1 MRLLLLQDNLR
12 RSAMIIGCYDADM
25 SKYIHTPFNLELMKI
40 AGYYK
45 RKREIVLLSPSI
57 ELEKAS
63 KVFYRK
69 DYYDGDFDSKVL
81 YNPKVTYGGRAFSI
95 DKYIPLPEDIEKTKP
110 DRLIYESMRKNFC
123 TNKLNTNL
131 FNKMQRAQHI
141 RLTLDGNNIK
151 TDPFEQFDKQQEGE
165 LFIFHDYNLCEVQN
179 GYEAIQDL
187 LKIVPNNKNKYVG
200 SKFPLIPR
208 NNQELIKW
216 ANVHPMNGFF
226 NIEIHGLLK
235 DEVLYEFIE
244 TQKNTSISQQS
255 RYYILDNLNSDE
267 EILKALPDI
276 YRQIIYLRSHRI
288 QISLIYDNTTFSN
301 PLLKKTLDL
310 MVHYLNQGHK
320 MTKDRF
326 YKTLGYDNL
335 FSFARR
341 LKDYYAVTSH
351 YVTKSDNLLSRGE
364 AREVFEYIQ
373 QNNYELF
380 KMFYE
385 CTYVEFKGGKFQ
397 NGSKRN

>member
-1 MRLLLLQDNLR
+1 
-12 RSAMIIGCYDADM
+12 MIIGCYDADM

-40 AGYYK
+40 ASYYK

-81 YNPKVTYGGRAFSI
+81 YNPKVTYGGRAFSMN
-95 DKYIPLPEDIEKTKP
+95 KYIPLPEDIEKTKP

-208 NNQELIKW
+208 NDQELIKW
-216 ANVHPMNGFF
+216 ANIHPMNGFF

-255 RYYILDNLNSDE
+255 RYYILDNLNSDD

-276 YRQIIYLRSHRI
+276 YRQIIYLRSHRV

-341 LKDYYAVTSH
+341 LKDYYVVTSH

-364 AREVFEYIQ
+364 AREVFKYIQ

>member
-1 MRLLLLQDNLR
+1 
-12 RSAMIIGCYDADM
+12 MIIGCYDADM

-40 AGYYK
+40 ASYYK

-63 KVFYRK
+63 KIFYRK

-187 LKIVPNNKNKYVG
+187 LKIVPNNKSKYVG

>member
-1 MRLLLLQDNLR
+1 
-12 RSAMIIGCYDADM
+12 MIIGCYDADM

-301 PLLKKTLDL
+301 SLLKKTLDL

>member
-1 MRLLLLQDNLR
+1 
-12 RSAMIIGCYDADM
+12 
-25 SKYIHTPFNLELMKI
+25 
-40 AGYYK
+40 
-45 RKREIVLLSPSI
+45 
-57 ELEKAS
+57 
-63 KVFYRK
+63 
-69 DYYDGDFDSKVL
+69 
-81 YNPKVTYGGRAFSI
+81 
-95 DKYIPLPEDIEKTKP
+95 
-110 DRLIYESMRKNFC
+110 
-123 TNKLNTNL
+123 
-131 FNKMQRAQHI
+131 
-141 RLTLDGNNIK
+141 
-151 TDPFEQFDKQQEGE
+151 
-165 LFIFHDYNLCEVQN
+165 
-179 GYEAIQDL
+179 
-187 LKIVPNNKNKYVG
+187 
-200 SKFPLIPR
+200 
-208 NNQELIKW
+208 
-216 ANVHPMNGFF
+216 MNGFF

>member
-1 MRLLLLQDNLR
+1 
-12 RSAMIIGCYDADM
+12 MIIGCYDADM

-69 DYYDGDFDSKVL
+69 DYYDGGFDSKVL

-301 PLLKKTLDL
+301 SLLKKTLDL

>member
-1 MRLLLLQDNLR
+1 
-12 RSAMIIGCYDADM
+12 MIIGCYDADM

-40 AGYYK
+40 ASYYK

-81 YNPKVTYGGRAFSI
+81 YNSKVSYGGRAFSM
-95 DKYIPLPEDIEKTKP
+95 DKYIPLPEDIEKMKP

-165 LFIFHDYNLCEVQN
+165 LFIFHDYNLCEIQN

-187 LKIVPNNKNKYVG
+187 LKIVPNNKNKYIG

-208 NNQELIKW
+208 NDQELIKW

-351 YVTKSDNLLSRGE
+351 YITKSDNLLSRGE
-364 AREVFEYIQ
+364 AREVFKYIQ

-397 NGSKRN
+397 DGSKRN

>member
-1 MRLLLLQDNLR
+1 
-12 RSAMIIGCYDADM
+12 MIIECYDADM

-95 DKYIPLPEDIEKTKP
+95 NKYIPLPEDIAKTKP

-341 LKDYYAVTSH
+341 LKDYYVVTSH